1 MTGKDADVMEEKKRR
16 QLNYEMLRIIAMLMI
31 VCLHYLSR
39 SGLLGDPARADMA
52 AADYAAWLLE
62 AFCIVAV
69 NVYVLISGYFG
80 GGGGVDTE
88 TLLTAEAVVKRP
100 LRIWRVTFF
109 YSFGIGVLAL
119 FTRAQEFDVYRFFTY
134 IFPVVTEHY
143 WFVTAYIILCLLMPF
158 LNAGI
163 TMIGRRGLYALLLG
177 MLLLF
182 CIAKTILPMQ
192 LPWDKYGY
200 DAFWFITLYLTG
212 AALKRYGMPFLQKR
226 GRAVAVYLVS
236 ILLIFASFVG
246 IRAVFLKTGHLG
258 NMIQYAYTY
267 NHLLCYTGAIGL
279 FLACSQRPEGGFG
292 LERFRKPIELFSGA
306 TFGVYLLHEHIDI
319 RQRWTAWFPG
329 GAPQGGSV
337 TGFLLRLLVVV
348 PVMYL
353 GCSGIEILRIKLAA
367 LVRAANK
374 GKGRS

>member
-1 MTGKDADVMEEKKRR
+1 MTGKDTDVMEEKKRR
-16 QLNYEMLRIIAMLMI
+16 QLNYEMLRILAMLMI

-39 SGLLGDPARADMA
+39 GGLLGDPARADMT
-52 AADYAAWLLE
+52 AADYAAWLAE

-88 TLLTAEAVVKRP
+88 TLLTAEAVIKRP

-109 YSFGIGVLAL
+109 YSFGIGLLAL
-119 FTRAQEFDVYRFFTY
+119 FTGAQEFDVYRFFTY

-163 TMIGRRGLYALLLG
+163 TMIGRRGIYALLLG

-182 CIAKTILPMQ
+182 CIAKTVLPMQ

-212 AALKRYGMPFLQKR
+212 AALRRYGLPALERR
-226 GRAVAVYLVS
+226 GRAFAVYLVS
-236 ILLIFASFVG
+236 ILLIFASLVG
-246 IRAVFLKTGHLG
+246 IRAVFLKTGHLAG
-258 NMIQYAYTY
+258 MIQYAYTY
-267 NHLLCYTGAIGL
+267 NHLFCYTGAIGL
-279 FLACSQRPEGGFG
+279 FLAFSQREGGGAG

-319 RQRWTAWFPG
+319 RQRWTAWFSG
-329 GAPQGGSV
+329 GALQSGSV
-337 TGFLLRLLVVV
+337 TDFLLHMLIVV

-353 GCSGIEILRIKLAA
+353 GCSAIEILRIWLMS
-367 LVRAANK
+367 LVRA
-374 GKGRS
+374 GKRGKER

>member
-16 QLNYEMLRIIAMLMI
+16 QLNYEMLRILAMLMI

-39 SGLLGDPARADMA
+39 SGLLGDSARADMT

-80 GGGGVDTE
+80 GDGAGKE
-88 TLLTAEAVVKRP
+88 TLLTAEAAVKRP

-119 FTRAQEFDVYRFFTY
+119 LMGVQEFDIYRFFTY

-158 LNAGI
+158 LNAGMV
-163 TMIGRRGLYALLLG
+163 MIGRRGLYALILG

-182 CIAKTILPMQ
+182 CIAKTVLPMQ

-226 GRAVAVYLVS
+226 GRAAAVYLAS

-246 IRAVFLKTGHLG
+246 IRAVFLKTGHLES
-258 NMIQYAYTY
+258 MIQYAYTY
-267 NHLLCYTGAIGL
+267 NHLLCYTGAVGL
-279 FLACSQRPEGGFG
+279 FLACAPGAGGSAG
-292 LERFRKPIELFSGA
+292 LERFRRPIELFSGA

-319 RQRWTAWFPG
+319 RQRWTAWFWG
-329 GAPQGGSV
+329 GAPLSGSV

-353 GCSGIEILRIKLAA
+353 GCSGIEILRMKLAS
-367 LVRAANK
+367 LVWAGNK
-374 GKGRS
+374 RKERS